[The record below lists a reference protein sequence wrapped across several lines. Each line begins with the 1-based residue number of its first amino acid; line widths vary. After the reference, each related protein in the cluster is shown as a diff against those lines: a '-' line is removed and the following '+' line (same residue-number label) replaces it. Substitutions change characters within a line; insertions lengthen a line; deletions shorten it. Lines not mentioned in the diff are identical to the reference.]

1 MLLFLNQRT
10 QYGEVG
16 FFMFK
21 KKSEVILFKVKQEFD
36 FEILAEEFI
45 LIREAEVSK
54 YTVGSIRNTLKLFLA
69 FCNGSVEE
77 KGLKLKV
84 LQFLAGKG
92 NEYYNKQLQATKG
105 FFQYCMEE
113 GYLINNP
120 CAVIKYKPHTSRIV
134 QHSEEV
140 IRKLLDTPNKITWAG
155 VRDYTAMVLF
165 LDTGIRPNE
174 LVQVKMSDFDF
185 ANSYLYLREHI
196 TKTRQKRTLPLSDV
210 CISSLKKLIN
220 YRHKGWDSDFMFCSW
235 RGEEITTGDLR
246 DRFRTYSRII
256 GTAVTPYHLRHTF
269 ALYFLRNSSKTGVF
283 ALQKIMGHSKL
294 EQTRTYVSLLEAD
307 IQQAHQIAS
316 PISHLLGKAKGKTK
330 VAVIKI

>member
-1 MLLFLNQRT
+1 
-10 QYGEVG
+10 
-16 FFMFK
+16 MFK
-21 KKSEVILFKVKQEFD
+21 KKSDVVLFKVKQEFH

-54 YTVGSIRNTLKLFLA
+54 YTVGSIRNALKQFFV
-69 FCNGSVEE
+69 FCDGSVEE

-84 LQFLAGKG
+84 LQFLSGKG
-92 NEYYNKQLQATKG
+92 NEYYNKQLQAIKG

-120 CAVIKYKPHTSRIV
+120 CIAIKYKAHTSRIV

-140 IRKLLDTPNKITWAG
+140 IRKLLDAPDKTTWAG
-155 VRDYTAMVLF
+155 IRDYTAMVLF

-185 ANSYLYLREHI
+185 ANGYLYLREHI
-196 TKTRQKRTLPLSDV
+196 TKTRQKRTLPLSDI
-210 CISSLKKLIN
+210 CISVIKKLIN
-220 YRHKGWDSDFMFCSW
+220 YRHKDWDCDFVFCSW
-235 RGEEITTGDLR
+235 RGEAITTGELR
-246 DRFRTYSRII
+246 DRFRTCSKII
-256 GTAVTPYHLRHTF
+256 GTNITPYHLRHTF

-294 EQTRTYVSLLEAD
+294 EQTRNYVSLLEAD
-307 IQQAHQIAS
+307 IQQAHQTAS
-316 PISHLLGKAKGKTK
+316 PISNLLGKANGKTK

>member
-1 MLLFLNQRT
+1 
-10 QYGEVG
+10 
-16 FFMFK
+16 MFK
-21 KKSEVILFKVKQEFD
+21 KKSDVVLFKVKQEFN
-36 FEILAEEFI
+36 FEMLAEEFI

-54 YTVGSIRNTLKLFLA
+54 YTVGSIRNALKQFFA
-69 FCNGSVEE
+69 YCDGSVEE

-92 NEYYNKQLQATKG
+92 NEYYNKQLQAIKG
-105 FFQYCMEE
+105 FFQYCMDE
-113 GYLINNP
+113 GYLVSNP
-120 CAVIKYKPHTSRIV
+120 CAVIKYKPHTSRII

-140 IRKLLDTPNKITWAG
+140 IRKLLDAPDKTTWAG
-155 VRDYTAMVLF
+155 IRDYTAMVLF

-185 ANSYLYLREHI
+185 ANGYLYLREHI
-196 TKTRQKRTLPLSDV
+196 TKTRQKRTLPLSDI
-210 CISSLKKLIN
+210 CISAIKKLIH
-220 YRHKGWDSDFMFCSW
+220 YRHKDWDGESMFCSW
-235 RGEEITTGDLR
+235 RGESITTGELR
-246 DRFRTYSRII
+246 DRFRTYSKFI

-294 EQTRTYVSLLEAD
+294 EQTRNYVSLLEAD
-307 IQQAHQIAS
+307 IQQAHQTAS
-316 PISHLLGKAKGKTK
+316 PISHLLGKVKGKTK